1 MHPTMKRVLAIALAA
16 LVTTASAWS
25 AAQADVTVAL
35 TAHRV
40 IQKGGR
46 EVLEPGDQAFP
57 GEVLEYRATYRNAG
71 DAGVKKLA
79 ATLPIPDGMQLIA
92 NTASPRGVLG
102 SLDGRTFATLPL
114 HHTVK
119 LENGRE
125 VRVEVPASE
134 IRFLRWTIA
143 ALSGNAERS
152 VSARVRVAPIPVAAQ
167 LRR

>member
-1 MHPTMKRVLAIALAA
+1 MIALAA
-16 LVTTASAWS
+16 LATTSAGR

-40 IQKGGR
+40 IQKDGR
-46 EVLEPGDQAFP
+46 EALVSGDQAFP

-71 DAGVKKLA
+71 DAGVQKLA
-79 ATLPIPDGMQLIA
+79 ATLPIPGGMQLIA

-102 SLDGRTFATLPL
+102 SLDGKTFAALPL
-114 HHTVK
+114 HRKVK

-134 IRFLRWTIA
+134 IRFLRWAIPALA
-143 ALSGNAERS
+143 ANAERS
-152 VSARVRVAPIPVAAQ
+152 VSARVRVTPVPVAAQ
-167 LRR
+167 VRH